1 MFDPTA
7 YRGAYITF
15 HNEEYDIRLA
25 RIVNVNY
32 AKDGEFTI
40 WNNNS
45 LQVYNLKGSAGMFNI
60 VKTGIVQPYVFLDAD
75 NVKKIKQL
83 LQM

>member
-1 MFDPTA
+1 MLTTLKIGSLL
-7 YRGAYITF
+7 YGIT
-15 HNEEYDIRLA
+15 I
-25 RIVNVNY
+25 
-32 AKDGEFTI
+32 
-40 WNNNS
+40 S

-60 VKTGIVQPYVFLDAD
+60 AKTGIVQPYVFLDAD